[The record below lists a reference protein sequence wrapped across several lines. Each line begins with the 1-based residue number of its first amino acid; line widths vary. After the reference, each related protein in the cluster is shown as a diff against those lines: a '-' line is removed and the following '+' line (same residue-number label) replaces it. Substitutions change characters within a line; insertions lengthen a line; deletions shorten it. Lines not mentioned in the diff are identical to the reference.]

1 VTLATIGSVALVG
14 AGKMGLALTRG
25 WLAAGLPAGDLTLV
39 DPNPSETIQA
49 FAREHGVALA
59 ARAEG
64 DKRRVVVMAVKPQ
77 VIHAVMAEVRPVVGE
92 ETLVLSIAAGISI
105 KALSEGLGT
114 RRVVRTMPNTPAQ
127 LGKGIS
133 GAVAGAGVGE
143 EDRAIADALMRAAG
157 DLAWFDDE
165 AMIDAVTSVSGSGP
179 AYVFHMVEALAAA
192 GEKQGFSPEQAMH
205 FARQTIIG
213 AAALLEAEPDVS
225 AATLRQNVTSPKG
238 TTAAALEVLMAG
250 LPPLMEKT
258 VAACRRRS
266 EELGRE

>member
-1 VTLATIGSVALVG
+1 VTLAKIGSVILVG

-39 DPNPSETIQA
+39 DPNPAEVTQA
-49 FAREHGVALA
+49 FAREHGVGLA
-59 ARAEG
+59 PRAEG
-64 DKRRVVVMAVKPQ
+64 DKGRVVVMAVKPQ
-77 VIHAVMAEVRPVVGE
+77 IIGKVMAEVKPVVGDD
-92 ETLVLSIAAGISI
+92 TLILSIAAGISI
-105 KALSEGLGT
+105 AALQQGLGSA
-114 RRVVRTMPNTPAQ
+114 RVVRAMPNTPAQ
-127 LGKGIS
+127 LGKGMS
-133 GAVAGAGVGE
+133 GLVASAGASQ

-238 TTAAALEVLMAG
+238 TTAAALEVLMEG
-250 LPPLMEKT
+250 LPPLMDKT